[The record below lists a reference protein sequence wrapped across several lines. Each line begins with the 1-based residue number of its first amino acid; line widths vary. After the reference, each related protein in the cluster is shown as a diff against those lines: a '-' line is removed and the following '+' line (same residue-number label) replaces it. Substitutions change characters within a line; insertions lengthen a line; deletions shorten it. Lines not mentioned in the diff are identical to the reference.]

1 VEASNIKNK
10 FKRGDERE
18 DGMVFYKYSKKA
30 KNGEYWITKEK
41 LLKYNQNANA
51 AQKKRYNKNKE
62 KYLNLFKQKYSLNK
76 EKFIKKSKEYREKNL
91 EKVRIIKIKYR
102 RNNLTKHKEWENNYR
117 KNNPSFLK
125 TRKIWKQKNKLRIS
139 FKEKERV
146 KRKMQNDPIFRI
158 GRNIR
163 SLIRCSFRNIG
174 LRKNSKTASILGC
187 SIQFFKQYI
196 ESKFKEKMSW
206 ENKNL
211 WHLDHIIPISLAK
224 SEEELIKLNHYTNFQ
239 PLWAAENIRK
249 SNKIPLGCLIPI

>member
-1 VEASNIKNK
+1 METSNLKNK

-30 KNGEYWITKEK
+30 KNGEYWITKNK
-41 LLKYNQNANA
+41 LLKYTHNANV
-51 AQKKRYNKNKE
+51 AQKKRYN
-62 KYLNLFKQKYSLNK
+62 
-76 EKFIKKSKEYREKNL
+76 
-91 EKVRIIKIKYR
+91 
-102 RNNLTKHKEWENNYR
+102 
-117 KNNPSFLK
+117 
-125 TRKIWKQKNKLRIS
+125 KNKLRIS

-146 KRKMQNDPIFRI
+146 KRKMQNDPIFKI

-174 LRKNSKTASILGC
+174 LRKNSKTVSILGC
-187 SIQFFKQYI
+187 SIQSFKQYI